1 MGTDGF
7 KANPSGVQGVHR
19 ALHPAHRT
27 RVRQRDWGD
36 IRGLGEC
43 NVLITAHLDIPRLP
57 IGPYLEESERG
68 RTAQYSD
75 AVGSFLTVSHNR
87 RGDLRR
93 GVHGERHWNVLFPL
107 LAPSWSGHAS
117 DLGGWSLVT

>member
-1 MGTDGF
+1 MGE
-7 KANPSGVQGVHR
+7 R
-19 ALHPAHRT
+19 
-27 RVRQRDWGD
+27 
-36 IRGLGEC
+36 
-43 NVLITAHLDIPRLP
+43 NVLITARLDILHRPT
-57 IGPYLEESERG
+57 GPYLEESERG

-117 DLGGWSLVT
+117 YLGGWRLVA